1 MDHPGA
7 ETLPPV
13 IKDSD
18 PLIADPLIAQFR
30 AAAEGTTSVA
40 ERNYLLAKAARV
52 LIR

>member
-7 ETLPPV
+7 ATLPPV
-13 IKDSD
+13 IKDS
-18 PLIADPLIAQFR
+18 DPLIAQFR